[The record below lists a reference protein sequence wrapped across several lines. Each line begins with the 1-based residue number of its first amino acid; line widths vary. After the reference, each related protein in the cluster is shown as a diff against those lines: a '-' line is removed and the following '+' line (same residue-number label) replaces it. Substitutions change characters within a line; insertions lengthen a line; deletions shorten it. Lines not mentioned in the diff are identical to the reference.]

1 MRLEAPLRTAA
12 QQGGVFLSPGTLYC
26 APTSTVV
33 TTILGSCV
41 AVCLWDSHL
50 RLGGMNHYLQPRRAN
65 DAHSPRFGDVAI
77 DQLLEGMIRLGCRLA
92 SLRAK
97 IFGGAAVLPFG
108 ASAETVGDQNV
119 RMALARLRDHAIP
132 LLARRT
138 GGRTGMLIKLYTET
152 GEVLGRRLADTHV
165 AEVHGM
171 WEPGAPFR
179 D

>member
-1 MRLEAPLRTAA
+1 MLDAPLRTAA
-12 QQGGVFLSPGTLYC
+12 PQGGVFLSPGTLYC

-33 TTILGSCV
+33 STILGSCV

-50 RLGGMNHYLQPRRAN
+50 RMGGMNHYLLPQRAN

-77 DQLLEGMIRLGCRLA
+77 DQLLEGMIRLGCQLA

-108 ASAETVGDQNV
+108 AGAETVGDQNV
-119 RMALARLRDHAIP
+119 RIALARLRYHAIP

-138 GGRTGMLIKLYTET
+138 GGRTGMLIRLYTET
-152 GEVLGRRLADTHV
+152 GDVLVRKLMQAHT
-165 AEVHGM
+165 AQEHGM
-171 WEPGAPFR
+171 SETGTPFGN
-179 D
+179 